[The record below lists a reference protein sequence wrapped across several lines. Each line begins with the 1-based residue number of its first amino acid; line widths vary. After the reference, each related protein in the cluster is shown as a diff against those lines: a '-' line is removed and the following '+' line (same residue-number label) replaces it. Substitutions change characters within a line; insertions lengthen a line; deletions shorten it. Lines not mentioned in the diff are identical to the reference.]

1 MLAYVRGGKSRPA
14 GRSGKETAMDWD
26 LVTTILRSL
35 AVLLPM
41 AAVIGLATLPQ
52 PRPALVQARRR
63 RR

>member
-1 MLAYVRGGKSRPA
+1 
-14 GRSGKETAMDWD
+14 MDWD